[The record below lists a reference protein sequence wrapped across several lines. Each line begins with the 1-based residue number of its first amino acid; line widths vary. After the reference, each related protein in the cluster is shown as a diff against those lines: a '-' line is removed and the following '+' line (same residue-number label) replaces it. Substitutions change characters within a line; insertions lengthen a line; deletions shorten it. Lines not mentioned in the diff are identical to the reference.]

1 MRITLDSTIGVI
13 VDVQERLLP
22 VMDQP
27 DATVREIAR
36 LITGL
41 RVLEVPLIVTEQYR
55 RGLGP
60 TVNEIETAL
69 LGEGSTDAAN
79 GAGPTAGG
87 DRRAPGASGTGMAT
101 GVTRAPATGGTGT
114 TTGVAG
120 DTPAGDAGNA
130 PVRLEKATF
139 SCCDDEPFMDAL
151 SDLANRRGTSVI
163 VAGIE
168 AHVCVLQTTVD
179 LIERGYRPVV
189 VTDATSSRNPR
200 NRDVAFRR
208 MEQEGAFLTT
218 VESILFELTRTSRSP
233 RFKAIS
239 GLVK

>member
-27 DATVREIAR
+27 ETTAREIAR
-36 LITGL
+36 LIRGL
-41 RVLEVPLIVTEQYR
+41 RVLQVPLIVTEQYR

-60 TVNEIETAL
+60 TVDEIEAAL
-69 LGEGSTDAAN
+69 SAED
-79 GAGPTAGG
+79 
-87 DRRAPGASGTGMAT
+87 
-101 GVTRAPATGGTGT
+101 APAVVGGGGTAAGSGKTHAGNGGTGPSASS
-114 TTGVAG
+114 GVAG
-120 DTPAGDAGNA
+120 TQRRGGSDTIGSGIAGA

-139 SCCDDEPFMDAL
+139 SCCDDEPFMSAL
-151 SDLANRRGTSVI
+151 TDLKARRGTSVI
-163 VAGIE
+163 LAGIE

-179 LIERGYRPVV
+179 LIAHGYLPVV
-189 VTDATSSRNPR
+189 VTDATSSRSPR
-200 NRDVAFRR
+200 NMEIAFRR
-208 MEQEGAFLTT
+208 MEQEGAILTT
-218 VESILFELTRTSRSP
+218 VESLLFELTRTSRSP